1 MVIQMNKVSRQALGK
16 GLASLIPQSITQ
28 KGVEDYREIVNLDIG
43 KVHPN
48 PNQPRTY
55 FSDQELEELSR
66 SIQEFGVIQPII
78 VNVDGDGYL
87 IVAGERRWNASKK
100 AGLSHI
106 PAIIKSMDEDDILKT
121 SIIENIQR
129 QDLTSI
135 EEARAYHKL
144 MKQYDYTQ
152 EYLSKKLCKSRS
164 HIANLLRLLQLP
176 LEIQDMIEN
185 RTISAGHAK
194 VLLGAKAPMDLAKAI
209 VDKNLNVRQAEAYLK
224 HEKGASNPINESTK
238 RVSHLSKLHAN
249 NRYDYELTKDQDII
263 DIENSLS
270 EALGSKVQI
279 VEKNFGGQVIIDFYN
294 LDQLDAIINQLS
306 IKKSWI

>member
-1 MVIQMNKVSRQALGK
+1 MQMNKISRQALGK
-16 GLASLIPQSITQ
+16 GLASLIPQSGLAQ
-28 KGVEDYREIVNLDIG
+28 RENEGYGEIINLDIN

-55 FSDQELEELSR
+55 FSDQELVELSS
-66 SIQEFGVIQPII
+66 SIREFGVIQPII
-78 VNVDGDGYL
+78 VNIDGDQYL

-106 PAIIKSMDEDDILKT
+106 PAIIKSMDGDDILKT

-135 EEARAYHKL
+135 EEARAYNKL
-144 MKQYDYTQ
+144 MKQYNYTQ
-152 EYLSKKLCKSRS
+152 EDLSKKLCKSRS
-164 HIANLLRLLQLP
+164 HIANLLRLLHLP
-176 LEIQDMIEN
+176 LEVQDMIEKKS
-185 RTISAGHAK
+185 ISAGHAK
-194 VLLGAKAPMDLAKAI
+194 VLLGAKAPLDLAKAI

-224 HEKGASNPINESTK
+224 EERGESRDVNQSTK

-249 NRYDYELTKDQDII
+249 NKLDYELTKDQDII
-263 DIENSLS
+263 DIEVSLS
-270 EALGSKVQI
+270 DALGSKVQI
-279 VEKNFGGQVIIDFYN
+279 VEKSFGGQVIIDFYN

-306 IKKSWI
+306 VKKSWI